1 MIQILSDITE
11 AKKSQNVSHS
21 SKTPRASNDIY
32 RNGCNSVSA
41 TTGTPLMLEMRTPVD
56 DSIDGSNPGSQAST
70 PRFVS
75 NTSFMLTGG
84 STTPSLSS
92 DTGGSFCDIPRTRNT
107 MREMQD
113 SDLYIS
119 MTSEKSLPVL
129 PPVTS
134 ASVLFGNRLHDRPPH
149 ASSPTSSSVNRL
161 MFAAE
166 TNSNDFSTD
175 VMSLIDSVLTNM
187 ISPKEIA
194 RSNQLSLSQKG
205 SSTSLSQQPPNSVA
219 TGTLGRQ
226 QPLAFSNPLFSYPP
240 CPRPSQ
246 TPPIFPGAGTLPGES
261 DRKHCPTGSTN
272 GSTVDTIQHS
282 MVPPAFVRNTSPSP
296 SLGEGQNLQR
306 TGFLYGCHSHENLPH
321 HQQRVVATSNSIH
334 PPNRNSASLAV
345 SDVDSYFAT
354 SSGGVMSRSMEFPLP
369 PLQPP
374 PGPDSI
380 LKRNNTDSMILMP
393 RSAPGLVGLD
403 TPPESPTFCSVGY
416 PVGRRNG
423 QSQGTVRMG
432 VRSMQRKLQESE
444 KGKLEV

>member
-1 MIQILSDITE
+1 
-11 AKKSQNVSHS
+11 
-21 SKTPRASNDIY
+21 
-32 RNGCNSVSA
+32 
-41 TTGTPLMLEMRTPVD
+41 MRTPGD

-75 NTSFMLTGG
+75 NTSFMLTGGG

-129 PPVTS
+129 PPVTA

-149 ASSPTSSSVNRL
+149 ASSPTSSSVNRP

-166 TNSNDFSTD
+166 TNTTDFSAD
-175 VMSLIDSVLTNM
+175 VMSMIDNVLTSM
-187 ISPKEIA
+187 HIPKEIA
-194 RSNQLSLSQKG
+194 APRGNQSLLNQKG
-205 SSTSLSQQPPNSVA
+205 SLTSLSHQPPGNIVA

-261 DRKHCPTGSTN
+261 DRKHCPTGSVN
-272 GSTVDTIQHS
+272 GPIVDAIQRS
-282 MVPPAFVRNTSPSP
+282 VVPPAFARNTSPSP
-296 SLGEGQNLQR
+296 SLSEGPAPQR
-306 TGFLYGCHSHENLPH
+306 MGFLYGCHSHENLPH
-321 HQQRVVATSNSIH
+321 HHHRVATTSNSIH
-334 PPNRNSASLAV
+334 PPNRNSAALAV

-354 SSGGVMSRSMEFPLP
+354 NSGGVMSRSMEFPLP

-374 PGPDSI
+374 MGPDSI
-380 LKRNNTDSMILMP
+380 LKRNNTDSMIILP

-416 PVGRRNG
+416 PIGRRNG

-444 KGKLEV
+444 KGKLEVGLLQFVRTRNLL